1 MKPKPLLCL
10 ALLFGSFFNS
20 SAHPQWQTNDL
31 YQDIPINVFTHQQWT
46 EEQQGKMWPDIS
58 AGGVIYELW
67 DNRNYVFA
75 MSSRYDAQDDVKGW
89 QEAADIIATNC
100 AAHPGPPPYPNR

>member
-100 AAHPGPPPYPNR
+100 AAHPGPPLYPAP